1 MADTEIRVERYEDG
15 VLVDTQTFAKPVEQF
30 NEEVVA
36 EDLSAALP
44 ILAAL
49 IGDGSDPAGTGTL
62 QAIKNTT
69 NATIN
74 ATPAPYIKALAD
86 ALITLARNQRKQIRA
101 EMRAFDSAD

>member
-1 MADTEIRVERYEDG
+1 MAESMLRIQRWDNG
-15 VLVDTQTFAKPVEQF
+15 VLVEDYTVPKAPERY
-30 NEEVVA
+30 NAEVVA

-49 IGDGSDPAGTGTL
+49 IGDGTDPASTDTL
-62 QAIKNTT
+62 QGIKNTS

-74 ATPAPYIKALAD
+74 ASPAPYIKALAD

-101 EMRAFDSAD
+101 EMRAFDAAD

>member
-1 MADTEIRVERYEDG
+1 MAESTTRIQRWDNG
-15 VLVDTQTFAKPVEQF
+15 VLVEDYTVPKSSEQY

-49 IGDGSDPAGTGTL
+49 IGDGSDPASTDSL

-101 EMRAFDSAD
+101 EMRAFDAAD